1 MKRVF
6 HFRASSS
13 QLGPLEERLLEALWE
28 RGRATVRDL
37 VGAACPDLAYTTVMT
52 TLDRLF
58 KKNLLSRDVEGRAF
72 RYSPRFTREELH
84 REVAGEAFRQ
94 LLDACPSSV
103 LPLSYLVEVLTER
116 DAQLLDDLGKVVE
129 AKRRQ
134 MRGEDLHAGELPAV
148 ELRTGEAGSEFKL
161 KDSKAKESKQKESK
175 LKDKA

>member
-1 MKRVF
+1 MKRLF

-13 QLGPLEERLLEALWE
+13 RLGPLEQRLLEALWE
-28 RGRATVRDL
+28 RGHATVRDL
-37 VGAACPDLAYTTVMT
+37 LKREGACRDLAYTTVMT

-58 KKNLLSRDVEGRAF
+58 KKNLLSRELEGRAF

-94 LLDACPSSV
+94 LLDACPSSS

-116 DAQLLDDLGKVVE
+116 DAQLLDDLRQLVE

-134 MRGEDLHAGELPAV
+134 LN
-148 ELRTGEAGSEFKL
+148 EFKL
-161 KDSKAKESKQKESK
+161 KDSKPR
-175 LKDKA
+175 DKA